1 MFRFTL
7 CRVLMVCLSFVSVFI
22 PCATGQMDTAT
33 LSGHVIDSSGLS
45 ITGAQVELVDIDR
58 DTHSTTRTNS
68 AGVYNFPNVRPGRYR
83 LQVAATGFK
92 TVNVT
97 SLAINIQ
104 DSLEQNFKLA
114 VGSILESITVEASST
129 PIDISGTVGTVVDQ
143 KLIHELPL
151 QGRSFQTLFQLTPGV
166 VIAAGNYDN
175 PGQFSVN
182 GERTSANYFIVDG
195 ASANAGIQS
204 GSGPSQSL
212 AGSLPA
218 FGVTGG
224 TNNLVSTD
232 AVQEF
237 AIRTSSFAAE
247 YGRTPGAQV
256 SIVTKSGTNEFHGD
270 LFDYLRNDV
279 LDANDWFANHNG
291 LKRPEL
297 RQNDFGGVV
306 GGPIFRNRTF
316 FFLSYEGLRLRQPTT
331 DLTDVPSVAARQAAP
346 AAIQAFF
353 NMFPLPNGPDEGNGL
368 APANYAFSNPTTLD
382 ATSVRLDHHFSQN
395 LAVFARYNYSPSISS
410 IRGGVVSLNT
420 IIDDTAS
427 VQTLTLGLMHL
438 VLPRLTNDVRFNW
451 TRAIGGTRLRQDDFG
466 GATPLSADVVKS
478 VFPTPFTPSD
488 SSFNFFLSL
497 EGLNVNTVAGRN
509 AQNTQRQLNAV
520 DNVSLQAGS
529 HLLKFGVDY
538 RRLTPHVGPPVYLQQ
553 VAFSDVATAITAVPS
568 FVFISRASPVDAT
581 FNNYSIYVQDT
592 WAATP
597 RFTLTYGLRW
607 DYNPTPTFLGEGGL
621 HPIVVNDVS
630 NIATITAAPY
640 GSPFYRATRNNFAP
654 RIGLAYQFDTTPGRE
669 TVLRAGTGIFYD
681 LGTGTIGNSTI
692 GAPFQA
698 FNIPAAATF
707 PLPPADAA
715 PPPLTTTPPFEA
727 IVVGF
732 PTRLRLPYSY
742 HWNVSIQQS
751 LGRDQSLTV
760 GYVGSAG
767 HSLLRISDYQG
778 SALSSDIFYTD
789 NSGYSHYNALQT
801 QYRRRTAK
809 GLDLLASYT
818 YGHALDN
825 GSSEVAFNGI
835 PGKFI
840 DPRNNY
846 SRADFDIR
854 HTATV
859 GLSYDLPHPSGSR
872 LAAALLGGWGIDPV
886 FTLRTA
892 PPGQRL
898 CRPPSRLRLLPIQA
912 RSRSRRAA
920 LRGRFRSA
928 RRSAHQCQRL
938 LRAPRGPAG
947 NTLTKCSSSLLGR
960 SVRPCA
966 AAALYAD

>member
-1 MFRFTL
+1 M
-7 CRVLMVCLSFVSVFI
+7 
-22 PCATGQMDTAT
+22 
-33 LSGHVIDSSGLS
+33 
-45 ITGAQVELVDIDR
+45 
-58 DTHSTTRTNS
+58 
-68 AGVYNFPNVRPGRYR
+68 
-83 LQVAATGFK
+83 
-92 TVNVT
+92 
-97 SLAINIQ
+97 
-104 DSLEQNFKLA
+104 
-114 VGSILESITVEASST
+114 
-129 PIDISGTVGTVVDQ
+129 
-143 KLIHELPL
+143 
-151 QGRSFQTLFQLTPGV
+151 
-166 VIAAGNYDN
+166 
-175 PGQFSVN
+175 
-182 GERTSANYFIVDG
+182 
-195 ASANAGIQS
+195 
-204 GSGPSQSL
+204 
-212 AGSLPA
+212 
-218 FGVTGG
+218 
-224 TNNLVSTD
+224 
-232 AVQEF
+232 
-237 AIRTSSFAAE
+237 
-247 YGRTPGAQV
+247 
-256 SIVTKSGTNEFHGD
+256 
-270 LFDYLRNDV
+270 
-279 LDANDWFANHNG
+279 
-291 LKRPEL
+291 
-297 RQNDFGGVV
+297 
-306 GGPIFRNRTF
+306 
-316 FFLSYEGLRLRQPTT
+316 
-331 DLTDVPSVAARQAAP
+331 
-346 AAIQAFF
+346 
-353 NMFPLPNGPDEGNGL
+353 
-368 APANYAFSNPTTLD
+368 
-382 ATSVRLDHHFSQN
+382 
-395 LAVFARYNYSPSISS
+395 
-410 IRGGVVSLNT
+410 
-420 IIDDTAS
+420 
-427 VQTLTLGLMHL
+427 
-438 VLPRLTNDVRFNW
+438 
-451 TRAIGGTRLRQDDFG
+451 
-466 GATPLSADVVKS
+466 
-478 VFPTPFTPSD
+478 
-488 SSFNFFLSL
+488 
-497 EGLNVNTVAGRN
+497 
-509 AQNTQRQLNAV
+509 
-520 DNVSLQAGS
+520 
-529 HLLKFGVDY
+529 DY

-892 PPGQRL
+892 PPVDVFVDRQVAFGFYQFRPDLVPGVPLYVGDSAAPGGRRINANAFSVPPEGQQGTLSRNALQAFSVAQFDLALRRRFTLTERIGLDARL
-898 CRPPSRLRLLPIQA
+898 EAFNVFNHPNFSPPLGKLGTVDSNGNLVLQNGFGVSQSMLNRGLQSTQIANGFNPLYQIGG
-912 RSRSRRAA
+912 SRSLQLA
-920 LRGRFRSA
+920 LKLEF
-928 RRSAHQCQRL
+928 
-938 LRAPRGPAG
+938 
-947 NTLTKCSSSLLGR
+947 
-960 SVRPCA
+960 
-966 AAALYAD
+966 